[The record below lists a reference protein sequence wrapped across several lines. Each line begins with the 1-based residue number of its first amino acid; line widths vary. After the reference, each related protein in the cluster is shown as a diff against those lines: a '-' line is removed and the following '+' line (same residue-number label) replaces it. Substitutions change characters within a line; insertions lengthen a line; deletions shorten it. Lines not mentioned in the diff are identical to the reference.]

1 MLLVDALA
9 REKSVPKEI
18 VFGALES
25 ALASATKR
33 LFAEEDVEI
42 RVAVDRES
50 GEYDTFRRWHV
61 VPDEA
66 GLQEPG
72 HQIILSTRATRSPT
86 SRSTN
91 TSRSSCRGRTWVGR
105 IAQDAKQVILQKI
118 RDAEREQLLTDFLA
132 RNDSI
137 VNGTVKR
144 MDKGD
149 VVVEIGEIEGAP
161 AALRDDPQGE
171 PAHRRP
177 RARLRRRRSTARCAA
192 RR

>member
-1 MLLVDALA
+1 MSREILLLVDALA

-50 GEYDTFRRWHV
+50 GEYDAFRRWHV

-72 HQIILSTRATRSPT
+72 HHANRFPT
-86 SRSTN
+86 SKLMN
-91 TSRSSCRGRTWVGR
+91 ISRSSCRGRTLDGVSRRTRSRSSCRKSATRNASSCWPNSWRATTASSMGLSSAWTKVTSLSR
-105 IAQDAKQVILQKI
+105 S
-118 RDAEREQLLTDFLA
+118 A
-132 RNDSI
+132 RS
-137 VNGTVKR
+137 R
-144 MDKGD
+144 RACR
-149 VVVEIGEIEGAP
+149 AP
-161 AALRDDPQGE
+161 R
-171 PAHRRP
+171 
-177 RARLRRRRSTARCAA
+177 
-192 RR
+192 